1 MARHARIHYS
11 GGIYH
16 LISRC
21 VGKQYLIGG
30 RSERQKYLE
39 LLGRAAAKT
48 DAIILAYCVMS
59 SHTHLVVRA
68 GNEPLWR
75 LMKAVNAG
83 FAVWLNNRSGGKRD
97 GAVFSQRYK
106 SILVDEEAYLLQL
119 VRYVHN
125 NPVRAKVVKNAA
137 DSKWSSHRMY
147 VGLDAAPEW
156 LNSGYVLSMLNKTPG
171 WARRQFERFVEE
183 GKTEGRRTDLCGE
196 EPSTAARRFQQDYG
210 DAWRISGPI
219 VGDDQFAAR
228 VLADIAKVD
237 EQNAM
242 SSTLHKVHRYR
253 RPTLDELIAVVC
265 SHVDVEP
272 WAFDHQPKCRT
283 SAMARRLIVFLWVA
297 EFGGTQSDVAR
308 KLKVSSPAVS
318 KWYSHA
324 VSDLPNLEGDLDIIK
339 KRFLSY
345 LEGADTSAKTRVL
358 LEFK

>member
-1 MARHARIHYS
+1 M
-11 GGIYH
+11 
-16 LISRC
+16 
-21 VGKQYLIGG
+21 IGG
-30 RSERQKYLE
+30 RQERQKYLA

-75 LMKAVNAG
+75 LMKSVNAG

-125 NPVRAKVVKNAA
+125 NPVRARVVANAA

-147 VGLDAAPEW
+147 LGLDVAPEW
-156 LNSGYVLSMLNKTPG
+156 LNPGYVLSMLNRKSG
-171 WARRQFERFVEE
+171 WARRQFDRFVQE
-183 GKTEGRRTDLCGE
+183 GKTESRRTDLCGE
-196 EPSTAARRFQQDYG
+196 EPSTAAKRFQQDYG

-228 VLADIAKVD
+228 VLSDIAKVD
-237 EQNAM
+237 GQYAI
-242 SSTLHKVHRYR
+242 SSETRKVHSYQ

-265 SHVDVEP
+265 SHVGVEP
-272 WAFDHQPKCRT
+272 WEFEHQPKCRL
-283 SAMARRLIVFLWVA
+283 SALARRLIVFLWVS
-297 EFGGTQSDVAR
+297 EFGGSQSEVAR

-318 KWYSHA
+318 KWFSRA
-324 VSDLPNLEGDLDIIK
+324 VSDLPNLEVNLDAIK
-339 KRFLSY
+339 TSFPSF
-345 LEGADTSAKTRVL
+345 LEGADTSVRTRVL
-358 LEFK
+358 LEYE